1 MELIQQTDKLEEFCQ
16 SLQKSTFITVDLEFL
31 REKTYYAK
39 LCLIQ
44 IGSLEK
50 CAIIDPLAEG
60 LDLQSFFDLMQNQK
74 VVKVFHSGRQDIEI
88 LFNLSG
94 HIPSPIFDTQIAGM
108 ATGFG
113 DSASYES
120 LVRHILQ
127 IELDKSSRLSDWSR
141 RPLDETQLQYALADV
156 THLVKIY
163 QYLKEKLH
171 ETGRQTWIAEEMSV
185 LSNPETYIVHP
196 TEAWKRIRHRSHN
209 ARYLT
214 LLRELAAWREERA
227 KKHNTPRQSIM
238 KDELLLNIASVCP
251 HNKEELLQIRNLKAE
266 VAQGKLGDEILEVI
280 NHFQSIPKTEYV
292 IPTKEKELPSGN
304 SSLQE
309 LLKLLLKI
317 RSQQENV
324 TPKLITDEEELHL
337 FSSGVDLGLQMLTD
351 WRLEIFGQYALLL
364 REGKLAI
371 SYDTKSRQIT
381 LTTAQ
386 PD

>member
-1 MELIQQTDKLEEFCQ
+1 
-16 SLQKSTFITVDLEFL
+16 
-31 REKTYYAK
+31 
-39 LCLIQ
+39 
-44 IGSLEK
+44 
-50 CAIIDPLAEG
+50 
-60 LDLQSFFDLMQNQK
+60 
-74 VVKVFHSGRQDIEI
+74 
-88 LFNLSG
+88 
-94 HIPSPIFDTQIAGM
+94 
-108 ATGFG
+108 
-113 DSASYES
+113 
-120 LVRHILQ
+120 
-127 IELDKSSRLSDWSR
+127 
-141 RPLDETQLQYALADV
+141 
-156 THLVKIY
+156 
-163 QYLKEKLH
+163 
-171 ETGRQTWIAEEMSV
+171 
-185 LSNPETYIVHP
+185 
-196 TEAWKRIRHRSHN
+196 
-209 ARYLT
+209 
-214 LLRELAAWREERA
+214 
-227 KKHNTPRQSIM
+227 M

-337 FSSGVDLGLQMLTD
+337 FSSGSDLGLRMLTD